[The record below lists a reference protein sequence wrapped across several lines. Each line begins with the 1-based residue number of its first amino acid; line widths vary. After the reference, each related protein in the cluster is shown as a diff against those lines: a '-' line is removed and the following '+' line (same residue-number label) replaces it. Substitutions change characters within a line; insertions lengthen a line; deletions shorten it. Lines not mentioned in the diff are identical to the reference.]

1 MWKSTVDGRQ
11 LHFHLAGINNQNFIM
26 RDEETGSWWQQVTGE
41 AFLGPLNGK
50 QLDLV
55 YHDELSYGLWKKE
68 KPQGRVLQPNQT
80 MTAAGRY
87 APADWEDRVGKFL
100 VPTKPSDQRLEPRA
114 LVAGVSLNG
123 SAKAYPISAL
133 QKQNLIID
141 VVGGTPVLFAM
152 GDDKKSL
159 RAFDRVVDG
168 RALEFFA
175 KTNASPMRL
184 VDSETGS
191 EWDFTG
197 SAVSGPLAG
206 KQLRKIE
213 IIRDYWF
220 DWQAYHANTDIYL
233 EADK

>member
-1 MWKSTVDGRQ
+1 
-11 LHFHLAGINNQNFIM
+11 M

-41 AFLGPLNGK
+41 AFLGPLKGK

-68 KPQGRVLQPNQT
+68 KPQGRVLQPNET
-80 MTAAGRY
+80 ITAAGRY
-87 APADWEDRVGKFL
+87 APADWEDRVGKL
-100 VPTKPSDQRLEPRA
+100 IVPTTPSDQRLEPRA
-114 LVAGVSLNG
+114 LVAGVSLND
-123 SAKAYPISAL
+123 SAKAYPLSAL

-141 VVGGTPVLFAM
+141 VVGGTPVLLAM

-159 RAFDRVVDG
+159 RAFERVADG
-168 RALEFFA
+168 RTLEFFV

-184 VDSETGS
+184 IDSETGS

-197 SAVSGPLAG
+197 NAVSGPLAG

-213 IIRDYWF
+213 ILRDYWF
-220 DWQAYHANTDIYL
+220 DWQAYHSNTDVYV
-233 EADK
+233 EAGQ

>member
-1 MWKSTVDGRQ
+1 
-11 LHFHLAGINNQNFIM
+11 M

-41 AFLGPLNGK
+41 AFLGPLKGK

-68 KPQGRVLQPNQT
+68 KPQGRVLQPNET
-80 MTAAGRY
+80 ITTAGRY
-87 APADWEDRVGKFL
+87 APADWEDRIGKLL
-100 VPTKPSDQRLEPRA
+100 VPTKPSDQRLEPRV

-141 VVGGTPVLFAM
+141 VVGDTPVLFAM

-175 KTNASPMRL
+175 KTNVSPLRL

-191 EWDFTG
+191 EWDFSG
-197 SAVSGPLAG
+197 SAVSGPLVG

-220 DWQAYHANTDIYL
+220 DWQAYHPNTDIYL
-233 EADK
+233 EAE